1 MGRPSGCPFFFEVK
15 LSEVNLSDE
24 DRAEYSEHAERL
36 LEEIT
41 SIIEVYEENPEDLK
55 SLRSFHK
62 AMDRMQMQ
70 AKLYELDLIASFC
83 EMGKL
88 VADKAT
94 KSTSQI
100 LNEVAAGVLADT
112 VDVLMQM
119 IQSIK
124 IGEDISSMKQFG
136 SFIGR
141 LRILVDKFKS
151 LSADNDIEKLD
162 AMVSDLEKKD

>member
-1 MGRPSGCPFFFEVK
+1 M
-15 LSEVNLSDE
+15 SEVNLSDE

-41 SIIEVYEENPEDLK
+41 SIIEVYEDNPGDLK
-55 SLRSFHK
+55 SLKSFHK

-94 KSTSQI
+94 KSTSQT

-124 IGEDISSMKQFG
+124 SGEDISSMKQFE

-141 LRILVDKFKS
+141 LRILVDKFKT
-151 LSADNDIEKLD
+151 LNADNDIEKLD
-162 AMVSDLEKKD
+162 AIVSDLEKKD